1 MAYKTEEL
9 KVKALEVAKKY
20 NCIFIEEVAT
30 AMGISKQ
37 TYYDHKL
44 DELDE
49 LKILIEGNKFK
60 IKNGLRAKW
69 YENNNA
75 TTEIALYKLT
85 ATKEELHQLSTNRNE
100 NTNIN
105 ANIETKEMTQEE
117 IAEKLKRL
125 NEIVNG

>member
-69 YENNNA
+69 YESNNP
-75 TTEIALYKLT
+75 TTEIALYRLT
-85 ATKEELHQLSTNRNE
+85 ATKEELHQLSMNRNE
-100 NTNIN
+100 NTNTNIN
-105 ANIETKEMTQEE
+105 YNKEVTDEEMNELLDKMKRMTE
-117 IAEKLKRL
+117 
-125 NEIVNG
+125 